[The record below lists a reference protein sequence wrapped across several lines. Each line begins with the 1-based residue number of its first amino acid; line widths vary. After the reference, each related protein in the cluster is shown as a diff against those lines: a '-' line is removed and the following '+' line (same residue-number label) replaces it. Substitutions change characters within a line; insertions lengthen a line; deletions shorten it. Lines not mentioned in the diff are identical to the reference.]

1 MLLAD
6 PADNIPVGA
15 PYSGANA
22 PIKSGRIL
30 KGRSRG
36 RHFRERTPT
45 SRVRSE
51 MSQTSALPS
60 TLTRTVARA
69 GNRDSTPGSEAA
81 FGSRF
86 WRFAGLAVG
95 RRADLL
101 SAARGA
107 HDAGESRVPSQVPAA
122 PPAVTST
129 RSQSQKGSSR
139 RATARALPLVVRS
152 DSLTLGSQHART
164 AACRASSYA
173 CSAVSGDLRPR
184 WWPVIGLCR
193 THHRPR
199 SSA

>member
-1 MLLAD
+1 MALASGGGCRTNQTACTNLTT
-6 PADNIPVGA
+6 PVFADLVRAAQAAREGPSRPKWFTPKPSPCGK
-15 PYSGANA
+15 PT
-22 PIKSGRIL
+22 
-30 KGRSRG
+30 RSRA
-36 RHFRERTPT
+36 RRWF
-45 SRVRSE
+45 VR
-51 MSQTSALPS
+51 QP
-60 TLTRTVARA
+60 R
-69 GNRDSTPGSEAA
+69 
-81 FGSRF
+81 
-86 WRFAGLAVG
+86 RFAGLAVG

-139 RATARALPLVVRS
+139 RVTARALPLVVRS

-173 CSAVSGDLRPR
+173 CSAVSGELRPR